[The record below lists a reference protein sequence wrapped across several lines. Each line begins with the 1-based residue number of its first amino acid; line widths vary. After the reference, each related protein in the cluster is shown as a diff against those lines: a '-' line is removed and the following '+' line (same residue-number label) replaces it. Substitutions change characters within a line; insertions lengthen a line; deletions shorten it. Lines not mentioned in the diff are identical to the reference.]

1 MHYLTTARLARAGA
15 LATLA
20 AAAVLAS
27 GCTNTGSEQSA
38 DVVNGKQLFVKKCGS
53 CHTLARAGTKGVVG
67 PNLDAAFV
75 NSRVQHQGDDQL
87 RGVILGQ
94 ILYPGRGGVMPAKL
108 VKGDDANDVASY
120 ISRVVSRPGQD
131 TGLLANAVKQAGG
144 GKPIAAANGVL
155 NIAADPGGQ
164 LVFASKVATASAGPI
179 EIQMPNQS
187 GIDHNLVV
195 EGNGTK
201 IATAV
206 IKNGVAKASG
216 TLKAGSYA
224 FYCAV
229 PGHRA
234 GGMEGKLTVK

>member
-38 DVVNGKQLFVKKCGS
+38 DVINGKQLFVKKCGS
-53 CHTLARAGTKGVVG
+53 CHTLAHAGTKGVIG
-67 PNLDAAFV
+67 PNLDSAFAY
-75 NSRVQHQGDDQL
+75 SREQRQGDDQI
-87 RGVILGQ
+87 RGVVLGQ

-108 VKGDDANDVASY
+108 VKGDDAKDVAAY
-120 ISRVVSRPGQD
+120 VSRVVGRPGQD
-131 TGLLANAVKQAGG
+131 TGLLANAVKAAGG

-155 NIAADPGGQ
+155 SIAADPGGQ
-164 LVFASKVATASAGPI
+164 LAFASKAATSPAGPI

-201 IATAV
+201 IATAI
-206 IKNGVAKASG
+206 IKKGVAKASG
-216 TLKAGSYA
+216 TLKPGSYV

-234 GGMEGKLTVK
+234 AGMEGKLTVK